1 MGRYANTGEFN
12 VLYPTRRRMATILKR
27 IIRDDILNPTGSTL
41 IDSIRINAKITGG
54 FEILEI
60 QIVAAYYF
68 IYINNGVP
76 QTSNQYGPN
85 GGSIVPRDFVEKFTY
100 ELGSAG
106 ITQEI
111 YDQYVD
117 WLVKR
122 YKLLDVAPIL
132 EKNQKLV
139 YTFEAL
145 FAPPDFIQGLP
156 LRV

>member
-76 QTSNQYGPN
+76 QTANQYGKN
-85 GGSIVPRDFVEKFTY
+85 GGSIVPRDFIEKFTY

-111 YDQYVD
+111 YDQYVQ
-117 WLVKR
+117 WLTQR
-122 YKLLDVAPIL
+122 YEILDVAPIL